1 LSIRINETAREAKRE
16 IERERERVTHL
27 IQREELSAAQGQAA
41 ELLREDLE
49 DAVGLI
55 ARQERVRQV
64 HDDHRAGDAA
74 LRQAC
79 AFPSEVLV
87 GLALGDERLEEREAL
102 AQGAVLTRHFAELA
116 HLGDLVGE

>member
-1 LSIRINETAREAKRE
+1 MP
-16 IERERERVTHL
+16 
-27 IQREELSAAQGQAA
+27 
-41 ELLREDLE
+41 LLV
-49 DAVGLI
+49 AP
-55 ARQERVRQV
+55 ERVRQV
-64 HDDHRAGDAA
+64 HVRPWSRDAA

-102 AQGAVLTRHFAELA
+102 ARVLTRHTRAP